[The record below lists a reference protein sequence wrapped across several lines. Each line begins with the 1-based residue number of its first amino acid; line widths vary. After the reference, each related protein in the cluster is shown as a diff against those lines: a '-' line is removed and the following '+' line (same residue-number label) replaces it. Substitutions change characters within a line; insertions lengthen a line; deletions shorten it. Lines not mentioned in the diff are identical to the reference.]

1 MASRCDGRVAPFVRG
16 GVVGPA
22 VHGEGCLLAR
32 LAGARRFASSR
43 SRGHWQG
50 ATLAAFARIAFLFG
64 AAVAATS
71 TRRAMIAGPLRA
83 APPMLAHVGRA
94 LRPGEVADPA
104 SDPYIDRQPA
114 LRCAATGSWP
124 GRASAT
130 PPPLNC
136 TAALRQW
143 WRPCANSGGRPPR
156 LLGRT
161 RQGSHRPGRA
171 AVRSG
176 VRPGEQPAPMRTR
189 APNAWPLRT
198 LPWSSGSA
206 ASGRRRGGGGRRPG
220 GARRRCC

>member
-50 ATLAAFARIAFLFG
+50 ATLAAFARIAHLFG
-64 AAVAATS
+64 SAVAATR
-71 TRRAMIAGPLRA
+71 TRRAMIAGPLRT
-83 APPMLAHVGRA
+83 APPMLAHMGRA

-130 PPPLNC
+130 PPPQLHRRAPPVVAALC
-136 TAALRQW
+136 KLWRPAATAAWAHAPGLTPTW
-143 WRPCANSGGRPPR
+143 PCCCPIRRPP
-156 LLGRT
+156 
-161 RQGSHRPGRA
+161 S
-171 AVRSG
+171 
-176 VRPGEQPAPMRTR
+176 
-189 APNAWPLRT
+189 
-198 LPWSSGSA
+198 
-206 ASGRRRGGGGRRPG
+206 
-220 GARRRCC
+220 